1 MKPLLLNVVLSDIH
15 CGSKLG
21 LMPPGFVDIGG
32 NEIKQNP
39 IQAFLWDAWRR
50 AEDFIGQ
57 VADGD
62 PYALTINGDAIEGV
76 HHGGHQLISNQ
87 KDDHIACAEQ
97 ILRPIARP
105 AREVF
110 MVKGTE
116 CHTTE
121 TELTLGK
128 ILGAV
133 KDPDAH
139 RRKAAHAFDRLQVN
153 MHGCECAFSHHI
165 GVSIRDYLEAT
176 QLSVVANQEL
186 AAAARNRETPPRVI
200 GRAHRHRFGAFT
212 NGFELVFVTPP
223 WQAQTRHV
231 HKVVTGVRCHPGVV
245 ILDWRDSEKGGLPRL
260 HHKIYEA
267 PKQTTIRV

>member
-1 MKPLLLNVVLSDIH
+1 M
-15 CGSKLG
+15 G
-21 LMPPGFVDIGG
+21 LMPPEFVDIGG
-32 NEIKQNP
+32 NEINQNP
-39 IQAFLWDAWRR
+39 VQKFLWDAWRSS
-50 AEDFIGQ
+50 EDF
-57 VADGD
+57 VAKVTNGD

-76 HHGGHQLISNQ
+76 HHGGAQLITNV

-97 ILRPIARP
+97 VLKPLADK
-105 AREVF
+105 AAAVF

-116 CHTTE
+116 CHTSE

-133 KDPDAH
+133 KDPDANK
-139 RRKAAHAFDRLQVN
+139 RKASHAMDRLQLN

-186 AAAARNRETPPRVI
+186 AAASRNGETPPRVI

-245 ILDWRDSEKGGLPRL
+245 ILDWRESENGGLPRI

-267 PKQTTIRV
+267 PKQTTIRL